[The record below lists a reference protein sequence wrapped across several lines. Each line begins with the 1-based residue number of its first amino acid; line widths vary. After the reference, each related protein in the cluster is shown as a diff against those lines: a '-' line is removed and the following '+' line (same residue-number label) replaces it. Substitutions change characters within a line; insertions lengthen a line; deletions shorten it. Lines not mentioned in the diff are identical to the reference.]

1 MNLRDY
7 IESLNEF
14 AAENPEYLDLKLA
27 LAYND
32 GDEWLEVDELGKKP
46 IPCFYDKESNVY
58 LDKDNFDYEF
68 NGEEEF
74 KPNVIFIN

>member
-7 IESLNEF
+7 IESLKDF
-14 AAENPEYLDLKLA
+14 AAEHPEYLDLKLA

-68 NGEEEF
+68 KGEEF
-74 KPNVIFIN
+74 KPNMIFIN